1 MVANKKPNTLKERP
15 DGSFCLNDLRRNGV
29 TNVFEDKRILVAGGA
44 GFVGA
49 NLILKLLPFDVSIQ
63 ATLHKKDAVIDD
75 ERIEYIRCDLTERE
89 DCHRAVEDVDYVFMC
104 AANTSGAAVME
115 KTPLVHVTGNVV
127 MNTLMLEAAYKAGVQ
142 KFLFISSNTVYPVA
156 DYPVKEDEM
165 MPGQMFEKYFCV
177 AWMKQFTE
185 ILCQMYAEK
194 VKKTMRTVVVRPANI
209 YGPNDDFEWET
220 SHVLPA
226 LIRKVVER
234 QDPIEVW
241 GDGNDIKDFIYIDDF
256 IEGMLLAAERIETFA
271 PVNIATSVPCSI
283 KQTLQTILE
292 VDGYTDARIVFDTSK
307 PTMIPKR
314 LIDTTKAKQLL
325 GFVAKTPLAEGI
337 KKTVDWYRKMRGF
350 SDRQPLV
357 SQQRRV

>member
-1 MVANKKPNTLKERP
+1 MFEM
-15 DGSFCLNDLRRNGV
+15 FRNSKV
-29 TNVFEDKRILVAGGA
+29 LIAGGA

-49 NLILKLLPFDVSIQ
+49 NLIKRFLELGTKIT
-63 ATLHKKDAVIDD
+63 ATLHKKPAVIDD
-75 ERIEYIRCDLTERE
+75 GRIEYIWCDLTKRE
-89 DCHRAVEDVDYVFMC
+89 DCQKAVKEVDYVFMC

-115 KTPLVHVTGNVV
+115 KTPLVHVTPNVV

-142 KFLFISSNTVYPVA
+142 KSLFISSNTVYPPA
-156 DYPVKEDEM
+156 DHPVKEDEM
-165 MPGQMFEKYFCV
+165 IPGQMFEKYFCV
-177 AWMKQFTE
+177 TWMKQFTE

-194 VKKTMRTVVVRPANI
+194 IKKTMKTVVVRPANI
-209 YGPNDDFEWET
+209 YGPHDDFEWET

-234 QDPIEVW
+234 HDPIEVW

-256 IEGMLLAAERIETFA
+256 VEGVLLAMEKIQTFE
-271 PVNIATSVPCSI
+271 PVNIATGVPCSI
-283 KQTLQTILE
+283 RHALDVILQA
-292 VDGYTDARIVFDTSK
+292 DGYTDVNIIFDSSK
-307 PTMIPKR
+307 PTMILKR

-325 GFVAKTPLAEGI
+325 GFVAKTQLAEGI

>member
-1 MVANKKPNTLKERP
+1 VFKDKK
-15 DGSFCLNDLRRNGV
+15 
-29 TNVFEDKRILVAGGA
+29 ILVAGGA

-49 NLILKLLPFDVSIQ
+49 NLILKLLPLDVSIR

-75 ERIEYIRCDLTERE
+75 ERIEYIRCDLTKRE
-89 DCHRAVEDVDYVFMC
+89 DCQRAVEGVDYAFMC

-115 KTPLVHVTGNVV
+115 KTPLVHVTPNVV

-156 DYPVKEDEM
+156 DHPVKEDEM
-165 MPGQMFEKYFCV
+165 IPGQMFEKYFCV

-185 ILCQMYAEK
+185 ILCWMYAEK
-194 VKKTMRTVVVRPANI
+194 IKSPMNTVVVRPANI

-234 QDPIEVW
+234 HNPIEVW

-256 IEGMLLAAERIETFA
+256 VEGVLLAMEKIQTFE
-271 PVNIATSVPCSI
+271 PVNIATGVPCSI
-283 KQTLQTILE
+283 RQALDRILQADE
-292 VDGYTDARIVFDTSK
+292 YTDANIIFDSSK

-325 GFVAKTPLAEGI
+325 KFAAKTPLAEGI
-337 KKTVDWYRKMRGF
+337 KKTIDWYRQTRG
-350 SDRQPLV
+350 LV
-357 SQQRRV
+357 RTMASSLSNVT

>member
-1 MVANKKPNTLKERP
+1 M
-15 DGSFCLNDLRRNGV
+15 FRNSKV
-29 TNVFEDKRILVAGGA
+29 LIAGGA

-49 NLILKLLPFDVSIQ
+49 NMIKRLLELGTKVT
-63 ATLHKKDAVIDD
+63 ATLHKKSAVIDD
-75 ERIEYIRCDLTERE
+75 ERIKYVWCDLTKKE
-89 DCHRAVEDVDYVFMC
+89 DCQSVVEGVDYVFMC

-127 MNTLMLEAAYKAGVQ
+127 MNTLMLEAAYNADVQ

-156 DYPVKEDEM
+156 DHPVKENEM
-165 MPGQMFEKYFCV
+165 IPGQMFEKYFCV

-194 VKKTMRTVVVRPANI
+194 IKKTMKTIVVRPANI

-234 QDPIEVW
+234 HEPIEVW

-256 IEGMLLAAERIETFA
+256 VEGMLLAAERIETFA

-283 KQTLQTILE
+283 KQALQAMLE
-292 VDGYTDARIVFDTSK
+292 ADDYTDAKIVFDSSK

-325 GFVAKTPLAEGI
+325 GFAAKTPLAEGI
-337 KKTVDWYRKMRGF
+337 KKTIDWYRQTRG
-350 SDRQPLV
+350 LV
-357 SQQRRV
+357 RPTANSRSNAI